1 MTAMKKIISAAA
13 AVCCL
18 ICMLSLFAC
27 GKKDVGDSSIVGKWK
42 YSLNADIRDVLT
54 EVMAD
59 TSVYDDVFYEFNENG
74 TGSTYTKNNP
84 EKMEFTY
91 TFDGSKIHIINEYAE
106 FDVSAKLDGD
116 TLAITEND
124 NTVEFERQ

>member
-1 MTAMKKIISAAA
+1 MKKLISAAA

-18 ICMLSLFAC
+18 VCMFSLFSC
-27 GKKDVGDSSIVGKWK
+27 GKKDVGDNSIVGKWK

-59 TSVYDDVFYEFNENG
+59 TSVYDDVFYEFNEDG

-84 EKMEFTY
+84 EKMKFTY
-91 TFDGSKIHIINEYAE
+91 TFDGSTIHIINEYAE
-106 FDVSAKLDGD
+106 FDVSANVKDD
-116 TLAITEND
+116 TLKITEND

>member
-1 MTAMKKIISAAA
+1 MKKIISAAA

-18 ICMLSLFAC
+18 ICIFTLFSC
-27 GKKDVGDSSIVGKWK
+27 GKKEAAENGSIVGKWK

-59 TSVYDDVFYEFNENG
+59 TSVYDDVFYEFNEDG

-106 FDVSAKLDGD
+106 FDVSAELNGD
-116 TLAITEND
+116 TLTVTEND
-124 NTVEFERQ
+124 NTVKFERQ

>member
-1 MTAMKKIISAAA
+1 MKKFVSAAA

-18 ICMLSLFAC
+18 ICIFSLFSC
-27 GKKDVGDSSIVGKWK
+27 GKTDVGDDSIVGKRK
-42 YSLNADIRDVLT
+42 YSLNSDIRDVLT

-59 TSVYDDVFYEFNENG
+59 TSVYDDVFYEFNEDG
-74 TGSTYTKNNP
+74 TGCTYTKNNP

-91 TFDGSKIHIINEYAE
+91 TFDGSNIHIVNGYAE
-106 FDVSAKLDGD
+106 FDVSAKIKGD
-116 TLAITEND
+116 TLKITEND